1 MAPKIELDVDYL
13 CPDVAEDTERY
24 MQAAAWVAS
33 RAGVETLVVGV
44 AIVDDETIQQVNRQ
58 RLEHDWPTDVISFLL
73 DRDRTLVEGEVI
85 ASATTARRVS
95 SSVGWSASDELLLY
109 VVHGLLHIV
118 GYDDISVEQQ
128 LEMRGLE
135 QACLLSLGIEAAGQ
149 HIQRWEEFNN

>member
-1 MAPKIELDVDYL
+1 
-13 CPDVAEDTERY
+13 
-24 MQAAAWVAS
+24 
-33 RAGVETLVVGV
+33 
-44 AIVDDETIQQVNRQ
+44 
-58 RLEHDWPTDVISFLL
+58 
-73 DRDRTLVEGEVI
+73 
-85 ASATTARRVS
+85 
-95 SSVGWSASDELLLY
+95 VGWSASDELLLY